1 MKVLTSFRELDALGT
16 GLSKE
21 YIRKT
26 RRWDSACFDIE
37 GFITDYLGLP
47 VVYETIAEEDRSK
60 IGFLS
65 DGSRPL
71 MICRGN
77 KVMEQVFPKDTV
89 VIDQYLLR
97 SDESGRRRFTLAH
110 EAAHYIIEQH
120 LGGMPVASFLQE
132 YDGTA
137 TYSQEELERMFSLSE
152 TMANRLG
159 ASLLMPE
166 HLVRKALVK
175 YNEGRPV
182 VFYDGGIFSVPV
194 KLTVQKMADSLGVSY
209 SAFLTRLRELN
220 LMERHPIEEY
230 IEKELCFGDA
240 R

>member
-21 YIRKT
+21 Y
-26 RRWDSACFDIE
+26 RRRSRTWNSACFDIE
-37 GFITDYLGLP
+37 GFITDYLGIP
-47 VVYETIAEEDRSK
+47 IVYDTIAEDDRSK

-65 DGSRPL
+65 DGMTPL

-77 KVMEQVFPKDTV
+77 KVMSEVFPKGTV
-89 VIDQYLLR
+89 VIDRYLLR
-97 SDESGRRRFTLAH
+97 NEESGRRRFTLAH
-110 EAAHYIIEQH
+110 EAAHYIINLH
-120 LGGMPVASFLQE
+120 LEGKPVASFFSE
-132 YDGTA
+132 YDGSASYT
-137 TYSQEELERMFSLSE
+137 QEDVEKMFSIGES
-152 TMANRLG
+152 MANRLG

-166 HLVRKALVK
+166 DLVRRAIAK
-175 YNEGRPV
+175 YNDGQPV
-182 VFYDGGIFSVPV
+182 IYYEPGVFSVHV
-194 KLTVQKMADSLGVSY
+194 KLTIQKMSDSLGVSY

-230 IEKELCFGDA
+230 IENELCFGGG